1 MKIRYLI
8 DTILGPEIT
17 ALSFAD
23 KYAGIVKTI
32 NIAVDNQTDTGIV
45 KRYPVA
51 CNVVNG
57 DCANIGLYNELVPD
71 DTKKSVIYWEMIQP
85 MYNAGYT
92 KTNDF
97 YNKRFKGVARLV
109 VWLNLAKLGIDECNG
124 AIYAIPILEKILT
137 KRGKI
142 QSGVYE
148 NSILRIEPKG
158 LVKQDINTIFGGY
171 DYPKIKNYYLYPFD
185 FFAIDV
191 NFTLEQCLSKGG
203 TFPTGAALDCVNQ
216 IPEAEVCKSLSFDGV
231 NEFINCT
238 NNPVFNFDRGNAF
251 SFEMW
256 IKFDNLTGF
265 RHLFIKTDTDPSFV
279 VRGYRLGTENNQLRF
294 WLFLDNQNL
303 INARTTQTLNIGEWY
318 HIIMTYDGSS
328 DANNINFYI
337 NNTLSG
343 KTIITNNLTFG
354 TISTIAPLQIN
365 GFSTFF
371 TAGTMAKARV
381 WNVELT
387 PAEVNTQY
395 NGGTIQLN
403 PVQSGNLVVDTDIN
417 NATFGTQFNI
427 PDKTGITAGY
437 TSVNMEAGDILND
450 CPE

>member
-8 DTILGPEIT
+8 DTILSPEIT

-32 NIAVDNQTDTGIV
+32 NIAVENQTDTGIV

-57 DCANIGLYNELVPD
+57 DCPNIGLYNELVPD
-71 DTKKSVIYWEMIQP
+71 DTKNSVIYWEMIQP

-216 IPEAEVCKSLSFDGV
+216 IPENEVCKSLSFDGV

-238 NNPVFNFDRGNAF
+238 NNSAFNFNPGNSF
-251 SFEMW
+251 SFESW
-256 IKFDNLTGF
+256 VKFDNLSGA
-265 RHLFIKTDTDPSFV
+265 RFIISKLTRPTPTDI
-279 VRGYRLGTENNQLRF
+279 RAY
-294 WLFLDNQNL
+294 
-303 INARTTQTLNIGEWY
+303 
-318 HIIMTYDGSS
+318 
-328 DANNINFYI
+328 
-337 NNTLSG
+337 
-343 KTIITNNLTFG
+343 TFG
-354 TISTIAPLQIN
+354 TNGTKLRFGFFSSNTTLIAVESTTNLITGVWYHLAATYNGSADANGVKLFINNVENSAIIRNNLSGVTTNTEPLQI
-365 GFSTFF
+365 GGQGTFF
-371 TAGTMAKARV
+371 TAGQIAKARV

-395 NGGTIQLN
+395 NGGTIQQS

-417 NATFGTQFNI
+417 NATFGTEFNI
-427 PDKTGITAGY
+427 PDLTGITAGY